1 MPSLRFRSS
10 CALAV
15 VLVLAAC
22 NAPSP
27 GMPPLADTGGGVA
40 DAAAPVD
47 TNSVAY
53 PDAHRADAATP
64 MDAGG
69 STDAA
74 RPGGDAGGPG
84 RDAGSSGGSD
94 AGSTGADAGGSSGG
108 SDAGSTGA
116 DAGGSSG
123 GSDAGG
129 SGGSGGGT
137 GVISCYT
144 EGSPGTTCTLPT
156 HCCFTNYSSEHNG
169 ACSTAACTW
178 GTESC
183 DGPEDCAAGQHC
195 CAHAIVTPDSGVVGY
210 QLACQAA
217 ACGAAPAN
225 QELCH
230 PTAAAAGTCS
240 NPSNR
245 CVTAFGNDTDLPP
258 SLNICQ

>member
-1 MPSLRFRSS
+1 MPFPRFRSS

-27 GMPPLADTGGGVA
+27 GMPPSPDTGGGAA
-40 DAAAPVD
+40 DAAAPID
-47 TNSVAY
+47 ANSVAY

-64 MDAGG
+64 VDAGG

-84 RDAGSSGGSD
+84 GDAGSSGGSD
-94 AGSTGADAGGSSGG
+94 AGSSG
-108 SDAGSTGA
+108 T

-129 SGGSGGGT
+129 SGGPGGGG

-144 EGSPGTTCTLPT
+144 EGSPGATCTLPT
-156 HCCFTNYSSEHNG
+156 HCCFSNYSSAHNG
-169 ACSTAACTW
+169 TCSTAACTW

-183 DGPEDCAAGQHC
+183 DGPEDCATGQHC
-195 CAHAIVTPDSGVVGY
+195 CAHAIVTPDSGVIGY

-230 PTAAAAGTCS
+230 PAGGSGAGTCS
-240 NPSNR
+240 SPSSR
-245 CVTAFGNDTDLPP
+245 CVTAFGNDNDLPP
-258 SLNICQ
+258 SLYICQ